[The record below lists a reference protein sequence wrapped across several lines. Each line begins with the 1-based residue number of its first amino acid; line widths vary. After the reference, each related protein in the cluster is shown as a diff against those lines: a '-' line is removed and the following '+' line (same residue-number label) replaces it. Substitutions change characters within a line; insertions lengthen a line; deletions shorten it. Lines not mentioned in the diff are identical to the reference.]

1 MAAGQSKGFLGIKP
15 GGRRRFGRVAGD
27 HRRAGGGG
35 SSSSP
40 SWVALEAGRSGCL

>member
-15 GGRRRFGRVAGD
+15 GRRFGRVAGD

-40 SWVALEAGRSGCL
+40 SWVALEAGRSGYL

>member
-15 GGRRRFGRVAGD
+15 GRRFGKVAGA
-27 HRRAGGGG
+27 RRRPGGGG

-40 SWVALEAGRSGCL
+40 SWEVPAAGRSGCL